1 MSLARRLL
9 DLSPPSRL
17 ALLALVGGLGAL
29 AIGDPASSS
38 RVTLDTRELA
48 SIVQSEVD
56 HVSPDELAD
65 WIIVGRQD
73 FRLVDLRSES
83 EFAAYH
89 IPGAERISIV
99 DLVDAALPR
108 NERIVLYSAEGIHSA
123 QAWFLLR
130 AKRYPAVYILLG
142 GLKQWREEVLFPTQP
157 SAGASPTGITAFAA
171 AAERARFFG
180 GQPVAAAAGTAAAA
194 LAPALAPPA
203 IVAPSAKAG
212 APIVKKKKEGC

>member
-1 MSLARRLL
+1 M
-9 DLSPPSRL
+9 
-17 ALLALVGGLGAL
+17 
-29 AIGDPASSS
+29 
-38 RVTLDTRELA
+38 
-48 SIVQSEVD
+48 QSEVD